1 MTPFRRRWPPRGGA
15 VGAAGV
21 AVVVLMLSAAGGHA
35 MQRDDGSEGLLAF
48 ALGDF
53 DGVTRAT
60 LETNALPF
68 KVVATALVLRA
79 EQMRQVSLGPDDL
92 PQVFGEFGFITPDR
106 IANWPASHAL
116 PPRDRPLGMV
126 SRDVTGPLPAV
137 RIDAANLGCA
147 TCHSALLYDANGH
160 VTRTAWIGAP
170 NSSIDLEA
178 YTQAVYLALGSAI
191 RDRSAFRAR
200 IHALFPGMGRAE
212 SFTLRWLL
220 LPQVAKRIGA
230 LQRHGN
236 IPVPFSNGGAGRTN
250 GVAALKRML
259 GVPPGV
265 TSGHADVGFTSIPEL
280 SGRGFRSSLL
290 YDGIYAPVGQAHHD
304 ETYDSS
310 RVTAGHLDSLARIVA
325 FFTVST
331 MGARPEVGER
341 AIPAM
346 QPVMRWIGRHYR
358 SPPFPGMI
366 DPTLA
371 DRGASV
377 YGTRCA
383 NCHGVYGEGSPRRLV
398 RFPNALIEQDVMR
411 TDPARWEMIDS
422 TVLGAIGGSAYQ
434 RHMHSARSG
443 GYVAPILSGL
453 WATAPYLHNG
463 SVPTLWA
470 LLTPSQRPARFL
482 VGGHALDYRRMGI
495 ALQEWSD
502 GVTRYPAGYRAF
514 STVELFDTSLPGMS
528 NSGHERQFIGMSDA
542 EKWAV
547 IEYLK
552 TL

>member
-1 MTPFRRRWPPRGGA
+1 MTTFRSRLVIA
-15 VGAAGV
+15 SVTCAV
-21 AVVVLMLSAAGGHA
+21 AVLALSAAAGHA
-35 MQRDDGSEGLLAF
+35 MQGDDGDEGLLAF

-53 DGVTRAT
+53 GGVSRAT
-60 LETNALPF
+60 LETNALPY
-68 KVVATALVLRA
+68 KVVAAALVMRA
-79 EQMRQVSLGPDDL
+79 EQMRQVPLTRDDL
-92 PQVFGEFGFITPDR
+92 PGVFGEFGFITPDR
-106 IANWPASHAL
+106 IANWPASH
-116 PPRDRPLGMV
+116 PMPVHDRPLGMV
-126 SRDVTGPLPAV
+126 SRDVTGPIPGV

-147 TCHSALLYDANGH
+147 TCHSALLYGASGH

-170 NSSIDLEA
+170 NTSIDLEA

-191 RDRSAFRAR
+191 RDRGALRAR
-200 IHALFPGMGRAE
+200 IHALFPEMGRTE
-212 SFTLRWLL
+212 SFTLRFLL

-230 LQRHGN
+230 LQRDGN

-290 YDGIYAPVGQAHHD
+290 YDGIYAPLGQAHVD
-304 ETYDSS
+304 ETFDAA
-310 RVTAGHLDSLARIVA
+310 RVTTGHLDSLARIVA

-331 MGARPEVGER
+331 MGVRPEVGER

-346 QPVMRWIGRHYR
+346 QPVMRWIGRHYQ
-358 SPPFPGMI
+358 SPPFPGAI
-366 DPTLA
+366 DSGRMHTGA
-371 DRGASV
+371 AVYDR
-377 YGTRCA
+377 RCA
-383 NCHGVYGEGSPRRLV
+383 SCHGRYAEGAPRRLV
-398 RFPNALIEQDVMR
+398 SFPNALIEQQAMN
-411 TDPARWEMIDS
+411 TDPARWEMVDS
-422 TVLGAIGGSAYQ
+422 TVLRAIGASAYD
-434 RHMHSARSG
+434 RHMHSARGG

-470 LLTPSQRPARFL
+470 LLNPSERPAKFL
-482 VGGHALDYRRMGI
+482 VGGHSLDYRRMGI
-495 ALQEWSD
+495 AGLEWSD
-502 GVTRYPAGYRAF
+502 GVTRYPVGYRAF
-514 STVELFDTSLPGMS
+514 STVELFDSSLPGMS
-528 NSGHERQFIGMSDA
+528 NRGHERQFLGMSDT